1 VLVVWC
7 QDWPLAAAG
16 VPPSVPAA
24 AFHANRVV
32 ACTAAAR
39 AEGVRRGLRR
49 REAQARCPELV
60 VERHDQAREVRA
72 FEAVVAVVAGF
83 TPAVEIVRPGLCA
96 FGTRGPSRYFGG
108 DEALAERVRSTVA
121 EVLPGGHGCRV
132 GVADGVFAAALAA
145 RRDLV
150 VAPGEGA
157 AFLAPLPLRLL
168 DEPDLVDLLGRLG
181 VTTMGGFAALPAGDV
196 VARFG
201 AVGLAAHRRAQGTDD
216 RPLDARVPRPDLS
229 VQVALDPPAEG
240 VDTAAFAAKSLAD
253 DVCSSLAGA
262 GLVCTCVRIEAS
274 TEHGEELS
282 RVWRH
287 HRAFTPAAV
296 AQRVRWQ
303 LEGWLAAH
311 QRCGCVP
318 PESCPGGGVVGAC
331 PNPSGGTSG
340 GLTLLRLVPEDV
352 VADRGA
358 QGGFWGGATEADE
371 RAAQGLARVQGLLG
385 PEGVVTA
392 VLRGGR
398 GPAEQVQLV
407 PWGEPRVPDRP
418 PAGTASPLPASARQ
432 RSSSRSGSGS
442 GSGSGRQGQGQGQG
456 SGGRGSGRRE
466 GAKPGTRV
474 RTAGRSPSPTERPA
488 WPGRLPSPSPATVLG
503 RLLPAEVVDATGA
516 VVGVNNRSELTSPP
530 ARVSIDG
537 GPWERVDAWAGP
549 WTADERWWDPREHR
563 RRARFQTVV
572 GNGNAYLLCLEGRR
586 WWLEGRY
593 D

>member
-1 VLVVWC
+1 VWC

-24 AFHANRVV
+24 VFHANRVV

-60 VERHDQAREVRA
+60 VERHDPCREARA

-83 TPAVEIVRPGLCA
+83 TPAVEVARPGLCTIA
-96 FGTRGPSRYFGG
+96 TRGPSRYFGG
-108 DEALAERVRSTVA
+108 DDALAARVREAVSVA
-121 EVLPGGHGCRV
+121 LPGGHGCRV

-150 VAPGEGA
+150 VGVGEGA
-157 AFLAPLPLRLL
+157 AFLAPLPARLL
-168 DEPDLVDLLGRLG
+168 EEPELVDLLGRLG
-181 VTTMGGFAALPAGDV
+181 ITTLGAFAALPAGDV

-201 AVGLAAHRRAQGTDD
+201 AAGLAAHRRARGLDD
-216 RPLDARVPRPDLS
+216 RPLDGRAPRPDLA
-229 VQVALDPPAEG
+229 VRVTLDPPADR

-253 DVCSSLAGA
+253 EVCGALAGA

-274 TEHGEELS
+274 TEHGEELR

-287 HRAFTPAAV
+287 HRAFTPSAV

-303 LEGWLAAH
+303 LEGWLAAQ

-318 PESCPGGGVVGAC
+318 PKGCPGGDGC
-331 PNPSGGTSG
+331 PNPVGGTTG

-352 VADRGA
+352 VADRGGQA
-358 QGGFWGGATEADE
+358 GFWGGTTGTDE

-385 PEGVVTA
+385 PDGVVTA

-407 PWGEPRVPDRP
+407 PWGEPRVPDPATTGAVPPPTPPRRRSRP
-418 PAGTASPLPASARQ
+418 AAAA
-432 RSSSRSGSGS
+432 
-442 GSGSGRQGQGQGQG
+442 
-456 SGGRGSGRRE
+456 RRE
-466 GAKPGTRV
+466 DAKPGTRV
-474 RTAGRSPSPTERPA
+474 RTSGRSPSPSERPA
-488 WPGRLPSPSPATVLG
+488 WPGRLPSPSPATVLA
-503 RLLPAEVVDATGA
+503 RPLPAEVVDATGEM
-516 VVGVNNRSELTSPP
+516 VGVSNRSELTSPP

-537 GPWERVDAWAGP
+537 GAWEHIDAWAGP

-563 RRARFQTVV
+563 RRARAQAVV
-572 GNGNAYLLCLEGRR
+572 EGGNAYLLCLEGRR